1 MPLFDPRFST
11 FQWVKQ
17 LVTKMRSNHE
27 EILEAFEESYDRT
40 SPEIDPDAQP
50 VNIFCLDG
58 GGLKGKITC

>member
-1 MPLFDPRFST
+1 MPLFNPRMST

-17 LVTKMRSNHE
+17 MTKTRSNHE
-27 EILEAFEESYDRT
+27 EILETFENSYDQT